1 MKEILIDKPNKI
13 CTIKE
18 NGKSVSVPFTKAHIC
33 EYGYRLYNVSE
44 TKRDIATVLI
54 DNLDLVTVIETCGA
68 VKYGKWLNGR
78 VIRGAIAIDES
89 EDC

>member
-1 MKEILIDKPNKI
+1 MKQITIDKPNKV

-18 NGKSVSVPFTKAHIC
+18 EGKQTIEITFTKAHIC

-44 TKRDIATVLI
+44 TKRDITVVLI

-68 VKYGKWLNGR
+68 IKYGKWLNGH
-78 VIRGAIAIDES
+78 VIRGVVRIEGG
-89 EDC
+89 E